1 MLRSNIKVYSD
12 SYLLDKGRKT
22 IAGEVGSTAPSRT
35 NAGDKQVAFN
45 GGEPFIDFTS
55 EGN

>member
-22 IAGEVGSTAPSRT
+22 IAGEGGSTAPSRT